1 MLEFIIRLHFLKRA
15 ARRAAFLLV
24 CDSAHRAAITHTQL
38 RETTWNVDECVV
50 GQDQRPHGSDIIPG
64 WIENQWRFAMKKVL
78 FVTALATL
86 LMPVVAA
93 AQSLLDGTW
102 KADIN
107 NVSFPKKPDVF
118 LLQNGTYSCK
128 TCTPPVSVK
137 ADGTDQS
144 VSGIP
149 YIDSMAIDVVNDHEI
164 KETDK
169 KNGQVVGTATTTV
182 SPDGSTLSFEFS
194 DSSNTNGG
202 PPVTG
207 KGEETR
213 VAKGPAGSHALSGSW
228 RMAKMSGLSDN
239 ATVFTYKT
247 DGGQITMTNPTGQTY
262 TAKLDG
268 TEAPMK
274 GDPGVSSVQVKMI
287 GKNTM
292 EETDKRD
299 GKPISV
305 FRMTV
310 AADGKTAKATVKNL
324 QNNTTAGFAL
334 TKQ

>member
-1 MLEFIIRLHFLKRA
+1 MKKLFLA
-15 ARRAAFLLV
+15 AAF
-24 CDSAHRAAITHTQL
+24 AA
-38 RETTWNVDECVV
+38 
-50 GQDQRPHGSDIIPG
+50 
-64 WIENQWRFAMKKVL
+64 
-78 FVTALATL
+78 L

-102 KADIN
+102 KIDTS

-118 LLQNGTYSCK
+118 LLQNGMYSCK
-128 TCTPPVSVK
+128 TCTPPISVK

-149 YIDSMAIDVVNDHEI
+149 YIDTIAIDVVNDHEI

-169 KNGQVVGTATTTV
+169 KNGNVVGNATTTI
-182 SPDGSTLSFEFS
+182 SPDGKTLSFEFT

-213 VAKGPAGSHALSGSW
+213 AAKGPSGSHAISGSW
-228 RMAKMSGLSDN
+228 RPLKMDSMSDN
-239 ATVFTYKT
+239 ATAVTYKT
-247 DGGQITMTNPTGQTY
+247 DGNQLTMSNPTGQTY

-274 GDPGVSSVQVKMI
+274 GDPGISSVQVKMV
-287 GKNTM
+287 GKNTL

-299 GKPISV
+299 GKVITV
-305 FRMTV
+305 FKMTV
-310 AADGKTAKATVKNL
+310 GADGKTARATVRNL
-324 QNNTTAGFAL
+324 QNNTTTGFAMA
-334 TKQ
+334 KQ